1 MFVEADHVEEF
12 AGLQLV
18 GVGTALLQ
26 EFLQHEVL
34 QEGVAG
40 AVWEVHAGEQLGAEV
55 MFGAISEVL
64 LL

>member
-1 MFVEADHVEEF
+1 M
-12 AGLQLV
+12 
-18 GVGTALLQ
+18 GTALLQ

-34 QEGVAG
+34 EQGVAS

-55 MFGAISEVL
+55 VFRAVSEVL